1 MQEIEVKILEINPK
15 EVEKKLI
22 KLGAKKKFDG
32 MIRSFTLDYPNR
44 SLKKKKC
51 LLRLRTMGETGFVT
65 FKKGMKESKAKICE
79 ETEIT
84 VSDLEKM
91 RIISEELGLA
101 KVDSM
106 EKTRKSYSLG
116 KVHFEIE
123 KYINK
128 HNNVPAFMEIEA
140 PNTKLIY
147 KYAKLLGFSEKECLP
162 WTAGDVIRYY
172 EKQIKK

>member
-1 MQEIEVKILEINPK
+1 MQEIEIKILEINPR
-15 EVEKKLI
+15 EIEKKLI

-32 MIRSFTLDYPNR
+32 VIRSFTLDYPNR
-44 SLKKKKC
+44 ALKKDNC

-65 FKKGMKESKAKICE
+65 YKKGLRESKVKVCE
-79 ETEIT
+79 ETEVS

-91 RIISEELGLA
+91 KLIFEELGLE

-116 KVHFEIE
+116 KAHFEIE

-128 HNNVPAFMEIEA
+128 HNDVPPFLEIEG
-140 PNTKLIY
+140 PNIKTIY
-147 KYAKLLGFSEKECLP
+147 KYAKVLGFSEKDCLP
-162 WTAGDVIRYY
+162 WTAGDVIKHY
-172 EKQIKK
+172 EKK